1 MQLFKD
7 GLSTAEGHRL
17 LAKLAQVRGEL
28 LSIENLPESTVN
40 GIIEH
45 GKFGA
50 PTLEV
55 QLCEFRQFRKFKA
68 CFEERKDKL
77 RRQALAS
84 HDEPPTKKRQ
94 RTGCS

>member
-1 MQLFKD
+1 MQVFKD
-7 GLSTAEGHRL
+7 GLSSEEGQRL
-17 LAKLAQVRGEL
+17 LATLALVRGEL

-55 QLCEFRQFRKFKA
+55 QLCEVRQFRKFKA
-68 CFEERKDKL
+68 CFEERKEKL

-84 HDEPPTKKRQ
+84 HDEPPTKRRQ